1 MWFGNCDSHFANRYI
16 KNANPLSLII
26 LLGVW
31 PFALLGGS
39 VMFALVRERL
49 IGCSSFF
56 VKPSCSIQ
64 KNDLDFDQKTQLVQ
78 FIRRFIR
85 RAERVRRYEWKGL

>member
-1 MWFGNCDSHFANRYI
+1 MALRFAWWQCDVRTF
-16 KNANPLSLII
+16 
-26 LLGVW
+26 
-31 PFALLGGS
+31 
-39 VMFALVRERL
+39 VRERL

-64 KNDLDFDQKTQLVQ
+64 KNDLGFDQKTQLVQ

-85 RAERVRRYEWKGL
+85 RTERVRRYEWKGL